1 MNKQEAAGLL
11 TIAGAFDRW
20 ITVNDATATAWAYA
34 LADVPVDL
42 ARVAVL
48 EHYKGADAHKQIMPA
63 DIIKAVEREA
73 RLTRPQVEADF
84 ERLVQET
91 AAREIRKITV
101 RDAAD
106 QVELFKN
113 PGYSIDGL
121 MKDIRFKVSATL
133 AEAGLHNTAYGQEL
147 LRGLGNQRGTN
158 NVII

>member
-34 LADVPVDL
+34 LADVPIDL

-73 RLTRPQVEADF
+73 RLTRPQIEADVRSAKARGLVDDSWPVAKLLP
-84 ERLVQET
+84 EDVRARLAV
-91 AAREIRKITV
+91 AREGDRRV
-101 RDAAD
+101 LLELGAAD
-106 QVELFKN
+106 RITPAEFDRM
-113 PGYSIDGL
+113 DG
-121 MKDIRFKVSATL
+121 VS
-133 AEAGLHNTAYGQEL
+133 
-147 LRGLGNQRGTN
+147 
-158 NVII
+158 